1 MPFSFARNKGY
12 AWATLA
18 TLLLFLWGCSA
29 PETPSTPQ
37 NTSTPAPATP
47 APSPTEKPLILTSFY
62 PMYEFTSRI
71 AGSLARVE
79 LLVEAGIEPHDWQ
92 PSAQQMKQ
100 LEQADMLVYNGAGM
114 EGWVDQVIG
123 GLDNKQLVAV
133 EASKGVTLLA
143 GEAHDHEEA
152 SHAAEHH
159 HEDKPKPSTSEKV
172 VYDPH
177 VWLSPKKA
185 IEQVRIIQ
193 RALVRMDPTHESTYN
208 ANADAYVAELT
219 ALDTRYRTQLAPFAK
234 REFIT
239 QHAAFGYLAHEYGL
253 QQLPI
258 AGLSPE
264 IEPSATRMAEIVTFV
279 KEHGVR
285 TIFFETLASSK
296 VAEAIA
302 QETGAKTATLNPIE
316 GLTEA
321 EKQAGDQYV
330 RLMERN
336 LDALVA
342 SFQP

>member
-12 AWATLA
+12 AWATIVISLI
-18 TLLLFLWGCSA
+18 FLWGCSA

-37 NTSTPAPATP
+37 NTSTPAPATT
-47 APSPTEKPLILTSFY
+47 APSIPEKPLILTSFY
-62 PMYEFTSRI
+62 PMYEFTSQI

-92 PSAQQMKQ
+92 PSAQQVKQ

-123 GLDNKQLVAV
+123 ALDNKKLVAV
-133 EASKGVTLLA
+133 EASKGVTLRT
-143 GEAHDHEEA
+143 GEAHDHEA
-152 SHAAEHH
+152 SHAEEHH
-159 HEDKPKPSTSEKV
+159 HEEEKKTVPSEKV

-185 IEQVRIIQ
+185 MEQVRIIQ

-208 ANADAYVAELT
+208 ANADAYVATLT
-219 ALDTRYRTQLAPFAK
+219 ALDAQYRAQLAPFAK

>member
-1 MPFSFARNKGY
+1 
-12 AWATLA
+12 
-18 TLLLFLWGCSA
+18 
-29 PETPSTPQ
+29 
-37 NTSTPAPATP
+37 
-47 APSPTEKPLILTSFY
+47 
-62 PMYEFTSRI
+62 MYEFTSQI

-92 PSAQQMKQ
+92 PSAQQVKQ

-123 GLDNKQLVAV
+123 ALDNKKLVAV
-133 EASKGVTLLA
+133 EASKGVTLRT
-143 GEAHDHEEA
+143 GEAHDHEA
-152 SHAAEHH
+152 SHAEEHH
-159 HEDKPKPSTSEKV
+159 HEEEKKTVPSEKV

-185 IEQVRIIQ
+185 MEQVRIIQ

-208 ANADAYVAELT
+208 ANADAYVATLT
-219 ALDTRYRTQLAPFAK
+219 ALDAQYRAQLAPFAK